1 MSIQRFLNQTLCV
14 FSQIKH
20 RKHIESVARVMP
32 QGWDLWVL
40 AGQNFSVGICHGA
53 PLTARSSHCCYQC
66 RYMYI
71 VDELLIFYSFLF
83 CVLRPAKHKRQYDH
97 NLQAAHFCQCF
108 DRLIFAILHG
118 KTQLKMQI
126 LAKKMTFY
134 ESLQVFTESIN
145 PKLQILII
153 QTTNYSKGFLWSM
166 VLRITEV

>member
-1 MSIQRFLNQTLCV
+1 M
-14 FSQIKH
+14 FSQIKY

-83 CVLRPAKHKRQYDH
+83 CVLRPAKHKTRYDH

-108 DRLIFAILHG
+108 DTDICNTSRKNQVENANSG
-118 KTQLKMQI
+118 
-126 LAKKMTFY
+126 KKMTFY
-134 ESLQVFTESIN
+134 ESLRVFTESIN
-145 PKLQILII
+145 PKLPILII
-153 QTTNYSKGFLWSM
+153 QTTNYSKGFLVYGTSNN
-166 VLRITEV
+166 